1 MDEQESAR
9 KTRVIAV
16 GNQKGGVG
24 KTTNCIQLA
33 GALAEL
39 GKKSLVID
47 LDVTNGA
54 TRSLRAPTEGW
65 VGTYEMLT
73 GTPAE
78 DCIIDEEED
87 EVPMPPGINLIP
99 SSKQLEDFDSWL
111 QKNRWVVQQ
120 DVLLGPIAELRG
132 RYDFIWLDT
141 PPQTTTLSIPALK
154 AADYAVLS
162 CMPDQL
168 AVTALIPAIGD
179 IRDAQKGPN
188 PELVV
193 LGIIMNSMPKPRTRL
208 ASALIAEMEEAAP
221 NLKFE
226 TDLSRTVVLQ
236 EATKTGQTIFQY
248 MPESPIAEQYRALAR
263 EFVARIEQVEGV
275 AQSSTEEE
283 PKVVSIEPA
292 AAPEASDKAD
302 DEGGEEAV
310 ANA

>member
-1 MDEQESAR
+1 MNASARDR

-39 GKKSLVID
+39 GKKSLIID
-47 LDVTNGA
+47 LDVTSGA

-73 GTPAE
+73 GTPVE
-78 DCIIDEEED
+78 GCIIDESEE
-87 EVPMPPGINLIP
+87 EVPLPPGIHLIP
-99 SSKQLEDFDSWL
+99 SSKQLEDFDVFL

-120 DVLLGPIAELRG
+120 DVLLEPIAKLRG
-132 RYDFIWLDT
+132 AYDYIWLDT

-168 AVTALIPAIGD
+168 AVSALVPAIAD
-179 IRDAQKGPN
+179 IVDAQRGPN
-188 PELVV
+188 PGLVV
-193 LGIIMNSMPKPRTRL
+193 LGIIMNSMPKPATRL
-208 ASALIAEMEEAAP
+208 ASALIAEVDEAAP
-221 NLKFE
+221 GLKFE
-226 TDLSRTVVLQ
+226 TELPRTVVLQ

-248 MPESPIAEQYRALAR
+248 APDSPIAEQYRALAR
-263 EFVARIEQVEGV
+263 EFLARIEQLEGGRTT
-275 AQSSTEEE
+275 APQPSPE
-283 PKVVSIEPA
+283 KVV
-292 AAPEASDKAD
+292 APVTAGLDD
-302 DEGGEEAV
+302 DELGGEAV